1 MRRVAGTASLSLL
14 ALFLG
19 AASIAADTPWQI
31 SASPT
36 SLVEGQQT
44 QVVLTVTGGTQM
56 IGLVAVTIPSGYIVK
71 QAAVISQPQKGKWT
85 ATISATL
92 VTFWTKAD
100 PQRIGPGDV
109 ANFSITVVPTSPSPP
124 PWTAIACQYWSD
136 DPVSCLPGSPA
147 TRLPG
152 FGVPPASTPAP
163 TPTTGPDQPT
173 PTPIPTPT
181 PTPGPD
187 QPTPAATPTL
197 APTPGQ
203 SSASLQPSSPTGAT
217 PKASPSIPPTA
228 SQATASPDAPFGGG
242 TQVEI
247 PQFPTSGSIDITGV
261 DGFSSLGLHSWLV
274 PGFFL
279 GLPGIMILL
288 AVLLQVGSGAL
299 LLPVVR
305 HFLGG
310 VGPKSRRSHVA

>member
-1 MRRVAGTASLSLL
+1 MRRFAGIAGLSLL

-19 AASIAADTPWQI
+19 AGSIAADTPWKI

-44 QVVLTVTGGTQM
+44 QVVLTVTGGTQK
-56 IGLVAVTIPSGYIVK
+56 IGLVAVTIPSGYEVK
-71 QAAVISQPQKGKWT
+71 AAAVISQPHGGKWT
-85 ATISATL
+85 ATISPRL
-92 VTFWTKAD
+92 VTFWMNAD

-109 ANFSITVVPTSPSPP
+109 ATFSITVVPTSPSPP
-124 PWTAIACQYWSD
+124 AWTAIACQHSRD
-136 DPVSCLPGSPA
+136 DPVSCHPGSPA
-147 TRLPG
+147 TPLPR
-152 FGVPPASTPAP
+152 FGVSPAP
-163 TPTTGPDQPT
+163 ARTPVPT
-173 PTPIPTPT
+173 PVPTPVRTPVRTPVLTPVPTPT
-181 PTPGPD
+181 PTPTRS
-187 QPTPAATPTL
+187 QP
-197 APTPGQ
+197 
-203 SSASLQPSSPTGAT
+203 SASLPPSPPAGANT
-217 PKASPSIPPTA
+217 EPSPSMLPTA

-247 PQFPTSGSIDITGV
+247 PQFPTGGGIDISGL
-261 DGFSSLGLHSWLV
+261 DGFSSLGLYSWLV

-310 VGPKSRRSHVA
+310 FGPKSRRSHVA